1 VSPAYIWQLRTGER
15 DNPTKRHIEDLA
27 AFFHVSPQYFFEDD
41 ETART
46 QTELALL
53 AALQDHPEVQH
64 LALRSLGV
72 SSESLRA
79 ISETLERVRS
89 LEGVDRSPHQT
100 DQTHDA
106 DADRTDHSAT
116 DTIT

>member
-1 VSPAYIWQLRTGER
+1 
-15 DNPTKRHIEDLA
+15 
-27 AFFHVSPQYFFEDD
+27 
-41 ETART
+41 
-46 QTELALL
+46 
-53 AALQDHPEVQH
+53 
-64 LALRSLGV
+64 LRSLGV